1 MVIENNIASIE
12 AQMVDLANAAD
23 YTELKKLEVDLATE
37 KEKLS
42 STTASWEALI

>member
-1 MVIENNIASIE
+1 
-12 AQMVDLANAAD
+12 
-23 YTELKKLEVDLATE
+23 LKKLEADLATE

>member
-1 MVIENNIASIE
+1 M
-12 AQMVDLANAAD
+12 
-23 YTELKKLEVDLATE
+23 KKLEADLATE